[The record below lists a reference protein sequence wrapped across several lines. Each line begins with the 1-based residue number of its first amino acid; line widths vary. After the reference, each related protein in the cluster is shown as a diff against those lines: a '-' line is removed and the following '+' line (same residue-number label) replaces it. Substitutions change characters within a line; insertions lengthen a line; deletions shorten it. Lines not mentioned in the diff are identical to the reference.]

1 MYVKRVLF
9 VKRGYCG
16 ASLYKYLLSTPC
28 PPPPQ
33 KKKIKKIIA
42 CCLGKLLLMLVTRS
56 SLPGLPTP
64 YFNNLYF
71 VSPKVAWRQLTSN

>member
-16 ASLYKYLLSTPC
+16 ASLYKYLLRTPS
-28 PPPPQ
+28 PPPPKK
-33 KKKIKKIIA
+33 KKKIIIIA

>member
-28 PPPPQ
+28 TPPPQ
-33 KKKIKKIIA
+33 KKIIIIA